1 MGHIDLEKMD
11 PAVQELE
18 CVDVHVQAI
27 GAGQREPTD
36 KEAEHIAGCQNCPG
50 IIEEIRQRIADVHKT
65 NG

>member
-1 MGHIDLEKMD
+1 MGMIVEAMTEEEHKLG
-11 PAVQELE
+11 